1 MRPLLT
7 VAVIAKDEERTLPS
21 LFASLRGLSQAC
33 PPQSMQMV
41 VVDTGSGDGT
51 RAVAQSHGAE
61 VHAFAWCDDFSAA
74 RNRSLELSQGGWILW
89 MDADDELPE
98 GTRAWLAQ
106 NLSALDPDRA
116 YAFRVRSPGP
126 DGGVSEC
133 AQIRLFPNRPELR
146 FRNAVHENIGDSVLE
161 AGMGVD
167 ALPLDILHTGY
178 RDPATVERKRIRNRA
193 LLAKALSLPLSLP
206 LPESGGGTGCGDP
219 VARDRAPAPSLWL
232 AWGRM
237 MLGENRFTEAESA
250 FRSAMAHCA
259 STPNQVLL
267 AAGINLGQCLC
278 FLNRAPE
285 ALQVF
290 RALRAFHA
298 SSLSPVKPVTPASPA
313 SLIMGGCDAH
323 APYLLEY
330 GKALWL
336 TGHVAEAREAW
347 TACLN
352 SNANADGR
360 AAENGSTAGSAAD
373 SVSGSAVPTDWQG
386 IRDGAS
392 ALLRETARMEL
403 PREIPRARN
412 PDVPDDPAPA
422 DRGGGRNRLDLSI
435 CSIVRDEA
443 PNLKGLIAGIPLGRV
458 EWIVMDTGSRDAT
471 VEILLQ
477 AGIGAHPFAW
487 CDDFSA
493 ARNASLRLATRGW
506 ILWIDADDRLD
517 EAFWETLE
525 PLLDGPRR
533 AYRFTVRSPREN
545 SRGDCFRQIRLFPN
559 NLGIVFEG
567 RIHEQTGTSLQ
578 KLGVPV
584 ENAEL
589 EIVHMGYDTA
599 AKRGAKLKR
608 NRALLEQERLAH
620 PADPA
625 VGMEYG
631 NCLYQ
636 SGEYP
641 AARDAYLA
649 FMPGADP
656 RACGAPPADEVLR
669 HFPTLLAETCAKQ
682 GGEAEAAEWFR
693 LAAEWNPSD
702 IKPLYWLGKRALS
715 GQNVHGALEY
725 FYAALDRPV
734 AVGRVAT
741 DNHTVRRNAL
751 ALVVLC
757 EMQLFGADK
766 APRGRQCLR
775 ELIDGGLKDLPLDP
789 RVPWEFLRAA
799 GSDPEADI
807 EAERYARAWLKLAP
821 GDIALWEDLAE
832 MLLTAGRH
840 GHVMELFTNNPSLR
854 MRSGILEAFR
864 AKSGESEGESVERV
878 YAIYRDALARFSD
891 DPTLLVYFSDFVN
904 HNKLYSRCYSDLKA
918 LPRPSETMRDFLRQ
932 MEALG
937 YGSV

>member
-1 MRPLLT
+1 MQPLLT
-7 VAVIAKDEERTLPS
+7 VAVIAKDEERTLPA
-21 LFASLRGLSQAC
+21 LFASLRGLSRAC
-33 PPQSMQMV
+33 PTQLV
-41 VVDTGSGDGT
+41 LVDTGSGDHT

-61 VHAFAWCDDFSAA
+61 VHDFRWNDDFSAA
-74 RNRSLELSQGGWILW
+74 RNRSLELSRGGWILW

-98 GTRAWLAQ
+98 ATRAWLSE
-106 NLSALDPDRA
+106 NLPALDPARA
-116 YAFRVRSPGP
+116 YAFRVRSPDP
-126 DGGVSEC
+126 DGGFSACV
-133 AQIRLFPNRPELR
+133 QIRLFANRADLR
-146 FRNAVHENIGDSVLE
+146 FRNAIHENIGDSVVE
-161 AGMGVD
+161 AGMSVD
-167 ALPLDILHTGY
+167 ALPLEILHTGY
-178 RDPATVERKRIRNRA
+178 RDPATVERKRMRNRA
-193 LLAKALSLPLSLP
+193 LLAKALFPSQDPSQDP
-206 LPESGGGTGCGDP
+206 ARDDVPEDRACGGTP
-219 VARDRAPAPSLWL
+219 ARAPSPTLWL

-237 MLGENRFTEAESA
+237 MLGENRFPEAETA
-250 FRSAMAHCA
+250 FRSSMALPSA
-259 STPNQVLL
+259 APPQVML

-278 FLNRAPE
+278 FQNRAPE

-290 RALRAFHA
+290 RALR
-298 SSLSPVKPVTPASPA
+298 SSPG
-313 SLIMGGCDAH
+313 IGGCDGH

-336 TGHVAEAREAW
+336 TGHVAEARDAW

-352 SNANADGR
+352 ADGR
-360 AAENGSTAGSAAD
+360 AGKNGPGAVSDGGLPAYGNVPPAYGS
-373 SVSGSAVPTDWQG
+373 VPTDWQG
-386 IRDGAS
+386 IRAGAGT
-392 ALLRETARMEL
+392 LLRETSMMEL
-403 PREIPRARN
+403 PRSRA
-412 PDVPDDPAPA
+412 PDVPDVPAPSS
-422 DRGGGRNRLDLSI
+422 RGGGGGRRLDLSV

-443 PNLKGLIAGIPLGRV
+443 PNLDGLIEGIPLGRV

-477 AGIGAHPFAW
+477 AGIRTHAFAW
-487 CDDFSA
+487 RDDFSA
-493 ARNASLRLATRGW
+493 ARNASLDLATRGW

-517 EAFWETLE
+517 EGFWEALE

-559 NLGIVFEG
+559 NLGIAFEG
-567 RIHEQTGTSLQ
+567 RIHEQIGTSLQ

-599 AKRGAKLKR
+599 AKRGSKLKR
-608 NRALLEQERLAH
+608 NRAMLEQERLAH
-620 PADPA
+620 PSDPA

-641 AARDAYLA
+641 AAKDAYLA
-649 FMPGADP
+649 FMPSADP
-656 RACGAPPADEVLR
+656 RGCGGPPADEVLR

-682 GGEAEAAEWFR
+682 GAEAEAAEWFR
-693 LAAEWNPSD
+693 LAAGWNPSD
-702 IKPLYWLGKRALS
+702 IKSFYWLGKRALAE
-715 GQNVHGALEY
+715 QNAHGALEY
-725 FYAALDRPV
+725 FYAVLDRPV

-757 EMQLFGADK
+757 EMQLFGAEK

-775 ELIDGGLKDLPLDP
+775 ELIGGGLKDLPLDP

-799 GSDPEADI
+799 GWDAD
-807 EAERYARAWLKLAP
+807 AERYARARLKLAP

-840 GHVMELFTNNPSLR
+840 ADVLEIFIKNPSLR
-854 MRSGILEAFR
+854 MRSGVLEAFR
-864 AKSGESEGESVERV
+864 AKCGESGGESVDRV
-878 YAIYRDALARFSD
+878 YAIYRDALTRFPE

-918 LPRPSETMRDFLRQ
+918 LPRPSDTVRDFLRQ

-937 YGSV
+937 YGNGAAA

>member
-33 PPQSMQMV
+33 PPRSMQMV

-74 RNRSLELSQGGWILW
+74 RNRSLELSRGGWILW

-106 NLSALDPDRA
+106 NLSSLNPDRA

-126 DGGVSEC
+126 DGGASEC

-193 LLAKALSLPLSLP
+193 LLAKALSLSD
-206 LPESGGGTGCGDP
+206 S
-219 VARDRAPAPSLWL
+219 APAPSLWL

-237 MLGENRFTEAESA
+237 MLGENRFAEAESA
-250 FRSAMAHCA
+250 FRSAMAHSA

-290 RALRAFHA
+290 RALRAFPASHA
-298 SSLSPVKPVTPASPA
+298 SPS

-336 TGHVAEAREAW
+336 TGHVAEARDAW

-352 SNANADGR
+352 ADGR
-360 AAENGSTAGSAAD
+360 GAG
-373 SVSGSAVPTDWQG
+373 SGSAGGSTGDAGASSGNIARGPDIAFPAYGSARRSCGSVPTDWQG

-392 ALLRETARMEL
+392 ALLRETASMEL
-403 PREIPRARN
+403 PREVPRART
-412 PDVPDDPAPA
+412 PDVPDFPIPA
-422 DRGGGRNRLDLSI
+422 DRGGGGRRRLDLSI

-443 PNLKGLIAGIPLGRV
+443 PNLEGLLAGIPLDRV

-477 AGIGAHPFAW
+477 AGIGAHAFAW

-517 EAFWETLE
+517 EAFWEALE

-559 NLGIVFEG
+559 NLGIAFEG

-608 NRALLEQERLAH
+608 NRAMLEQERLAH

-641 AARDAYLA
+641 AAKDAYLA
-649 FMPGADP
+649 FMPAANP

-682 GGEAEAAEWFR
+682 GADAEAAEWFR

-702 IKPLYWLGKRALS
+702 IKPLYWLGKRALA

-757 EMQLFGADK
+757 EMRLFGADK

-775 ELIDGGLKDLPLDP
+775 ELIDGGLQDLPLDP

-799 GSDPEADI
+799 GSDPEADAD
-807 EAERYARAWLKLAP
+807 AERYARAWLKLAP

-840 GHVMELFTNNPSLR
+840 GHVMEMFTNNPSLR
-854 MRSGILEAFR
+854 MRSGVLEAFR

-937 YGSV
+937 YGNGGPA

>member
-1 MRPLLT
+1 MQPLLT
-7 VAVIAKDEERTLPS
+7 VAVIAKDEERTLPA
-21 LFASLRGLSQAC
+21 LFASLRGLSRSC
-33 PPQSMQMV
+33 PTQLV
-41 VVDTGSGDGT
+41 LVDTGSGDGT
-51 RAVAQSHGAE
+51 RALARSHGAE
-61 VHAFAWCDDFSAA
+61 VHDFGWNDDFSAA
-74 RNRSLELSQGGWILW
+74 RNRSLELSRGGWILW

-98 GTRAWLAQ
+98 ETRAWLVE
-106 NLSALDPDRA
+106 NLSALDPARA
-116 YAFRVRSPGP
+116 YAFRVRSPDP
-126 DGGVSEC
+126 DGGNSACV
-133 AQIRLFPNRPELR
+133 QIRLFPNRASLR

-167 ALPLDILHTGY
+167 ALPLEILHTGY

-193 LLAKALSLPLSLP
+193 LLAKALFTTKNGPADD
-206 LPESGGGTGCGDP
+206 G
-219 VARDRAPAPSLWL
+219 ARAPTPSLWI

-237 MLGENRFTEAESA
+237 MLGENRFAEAEAAFHSA
-250 FRSAMAHCA
+250 LAHPA
-259 STPNQVLL
+259 ATPPQVML
-267 AAGINLGQCLC
+267 AAGINLCQSLC

-290 RALRAFHA
+290 RALRSVPVHPHA
-298 SSLSPVKPVTPASPA
+298 TR
-313 SLIMGGCDAH
+313 GCDAH

-336 TGHVAEAREAW
+336 TGHVAEARDAW

-352 SNANADGR
+352 
-360 AAENGSTAGSAAD
+360 AEGPGGTSGSAAE
-373 SVSGSAVPTDWQG
+373 SGSVLPSYGSALPSYGSVPTDWQG
-386 IRDGAS
+386 IRVGAGT
-392 ALLRETARMEL
+392 LLRETAMMEL
-403 PREIPRARN
+403 PRARAPDF
-412 PDVPDDPAPA
+412 PDVPVPA
-422 DRGGGRNRLDLSI
+422 DRGGGGPRRLDLSI

-443 PNLKGLIAGIPLGRV
+443 PNLDGLIESIPLGRV

-477 AGIGAHPFAW
+477 AGIRTHAFAW

-517 EAFWETLE
+517 EDFWEALE

-559 NLGIVFEG
+559 NLGIAFEG

-641 AARDAYLA
+641 EALAAYLA
-649 FMPGADP
+649 FMPSSDP
-656 RACGAPPADEVLR
+656 RACGGPPADEVLR
-669 HFPTLLAETCAKQ
+669 HFPTLLAETCDKQ
-682 GGEAEAAEWFR
+682 GAETEAAEWFR
-693 LAAEWNPSD
+693 LAAVWNPSD
-702 IKPLYWLGKRALS
+702 IKPLYWLGKRALA

-725 FYAALDRPV
+725 FYGALDRPV

-799 GSDPEADI
+799 DSDAD
-807 EAERYARAWLKLAP
+807 AERYALAWLKLAP

-840 GHVMELFTNNPSLR
+840 GDVLEIFTRNPALR
-854 MRSGILEAFR
+854 MRSGVLEAFR
-864 AKSGESEGESVERV
+864 AKCGESDGESVERV
-878 YAIYRDALARFSD
+878 YAIYRDALARFPE

-904 HNKLYSRCYSDLKA
+904 HNKLYSRCYADLKA
-918 LPRPSETMRDFLRQ
+918 LPRPSETVRDFLRQ

-937 YGSV
+937 YGNGGAA

>member
-1 MRPLLT
+1 MQPLLT
-7 VAVIAKDEERTLPS
+7 VAVIAKDEERTLPA
-21 LFASLRGLSQAC
+21 LFASLRGLSRAC
-33 PPQSMQMV
+33 PTQLV
-41 VVDTGSGDGT
+41 LVDTGSGDDT
-51 RAVAQSHGAE
+51 RAVALSHGAE
-61 VHAFAWCDDFSAA
+61 VHEFGWNDDFSAA
-74 RNRSLELSQGGWILW
+74 RNRSLELSRGGWILW

-98 GTRAWLAQ
+98 ATRAWISE
-106 NLSALDPDRA
+106 NLPVLDPDRA
-116 YAFRVRSPGP
+116 YAFQVRSP
-126 DGGVSEC
+126 DHGGGSSACV
-133 AQIRLFPNRPELR
+133 QIRLFPNRASLR
-146 FRNAVHENIGDSVLE
+146 FRNAVHENIGDSVAE

-167 ALPLDILHTGY
+167 ALPLEILHTGY

-193 LLAKALSLPLSLP
+193 LLAKALFATPD
-206 LPESGGGTGCGDP
+206 GTTQG
-219 VARDRAPAPSLWL
+219 PAQEAAASPSLWI

-237 MLGENRFTEAESA
+237 MLGENRFAEAESA
-250 FRSAMAHCA
+250 FRSALAHA
-259 STPNQVLL
+259 AAAPPQIML
-267 AAGINLGQCLC
+267 AAGINLGQSLC
-278 FLNRAPE
+278 FQNRAPE

-290 RALRAFHA
+290 RALRSA
-298 SSLSPVKPVTPASPA
+298 PAV
-313 SLIMGGCDAH
+313 GGCDSH
-323 APYLLEY
+323 APYLLEF

-336 TGHVAEAREAW
+336 TGHVAEARDAW

-352 SNANADGR
+352 APQPAGIS
-360 AAENGSTAGSAAD
+360 GSAAD
-373 SVSGSAVPTDWQG
+373 FGATNISTASAGVLAASASVPTDWQG
-386 IRDGAS
+386 VRDGAGI
-392 ALLRETARMEL
+392 LLRETAMMEL
-403 PREIPRARN
+403 PRART
-412 PDVPDDPAPA
+412 PDVPHFPVPA
-422 DRGGGRNRLDLSI
+422 DRGGGGSRRLDLSV

-443 PNLKGLIAGIPLGRV
+443 PNLDGLIECIPLGRV

-477 AGIGAHPFAW
+477 AGIRAHAFAW

-517 EAFWETLE
+517 EAFWEALE
-525 PLLDGPRR
+525 PLLEGPRR

-559 NLGIVFEG
+559 NLGIAFEG

-584 ENAEL
+584 ANAEL
-589 EIVHMGYDTA
+589 EILHMGYDTA
-599 AKRGAKLKR
+599 AKRGSKLKR

-641 AARDAYLA
+641 EAIAAYLA
-649 FMPGADP
+649 FMPSADP
-656 RACGAPPADEVLR
+656 RACGAPPADEVLC
-669 HFPTLLAETCAKQ
+669 HYPTLLAETFAKQ
-682 GGEAEAAEWFR
+682 GAEKEAAEWFR
-693 LAAEWNPSD
+693 LAAVWNPPD
-702 IKPLYWLGKRALS
+702 IKPLYWLGKRAL
-715 GQNVHGALEY
+715 GEENVHGALEY

-799 GSDPEADI
+799 GSEADAD
-807 EAERYARAWLKLAP
+807 AERYARAWLKLAP

-832 MLLTAGRH
+832 MLLSEGRH
-840 GHVMELFTNNPSLR
+840 GDVMDIFTNNPSLR
-854 MRSGILEAFR
+854 MRSGVLEAFR
-864 AKSGESEGESVERV
+864 AKCGESGGESVDRV
-878 YAIYRDALARFSD
+878 YAIYRDALVRFPE

-904 HNKLYSRCYSDLKA
+904 HNKLYSRCYPDLKA
-918 LPRPSETMRDFLRQ
+918 LSRPSDTVRDFLRQ

-937 YGSV
+937 YGNGGAAA